1 MKQSV
6 IHLYLY
12 GLLKR
17 EVKGGNFIHISK
29 IHPIIKWAIR
39 VPRKYQREVIT
50 ELIECELLKKIDRDN
65 FELTSCKSIKP
76 PQDSLGTPL
85 W

>member
-1 MKQSV
+1 MKQSI

-29 IHPIIKWAIR
+29 IHPVVKWAVRI
-39 VPRKYQREVIT
+39 PRKYQREVIT
-50 ELIECELLKKIDRDN
+50 ELIECGLLKKKDRDN
-65 FELTSCKSIKP
+65 YELANCTIKP
-76 PQDSLGTPL
+76 PYDSLGTPL